1 MSAIVPDPAVA
12 SYGIAMVAGGPPSIT
27 IGWLF
32 VGGMVTFL
40 GEVAVSAAIDFG
52 AATTT
57 PVEAGE
63 VDAG

>member
-12 SYGIAMVAGGPPSIT
+12 SYGI
-27 IGWLF
+27 
-32 VGGMVTFL
+32 
-40 GEVAVSAAIDFG
+40 AVSAAIDFG

-63 VDAG
+63 VEAG